1 MSGDTALRVR
11 VPRDPLELHLAV
23 KNMRVL
29 QNAHYRVLGSEV
41 CRALPRDAFGVPVP
55 RFFCAICSHGLE
67 LRFPL
72 HSSVAEPLP
81 ALPSAKLRP
90 LSRFRKSLP
99 DTARRREEGS
109 QSTDWGGERAS
120 SPTTQI
126 AQKNHSAGER
136 SGRGSASHTPPPST
150 GFFKAR

>member
-81 ALPSAKLRP
+81 ALLQCQVK
-90 LSRFRKSLP
+90 
-99 DTARRREEGS
+99 TS
-109 QSTDWGGERAS
+109 QSFSEIFT
-120 SPTTQI
+120 
-126 AQKNHSAGER
+126 
-136 SGRGSASHTPPPST
+136 
-150 GFFKAR
+150 